1 MPRVSP
7 ICGLD
12 GERWPTVE
20 SRLSVSICLFSGD
33 LLQASANNCAAP
45 PVSLEEVMRLLRP
58 LLKAAWRLLD
68 DLDFHVS

>member
-1 MPRVSP
+1 MLHVSP

-20 SRLSVSICLFSGD
+20 SQLSVSICLFSGD
-33 LLQASANNCAAP
+33 LLQASANNCADCSA
-45 PVSLEEVMRLLRP
+45 SSEEVRRLLRP